1 MEKVILEARI
11 NEYAM
16 RDGNP
21 DVPWSKD
28 EIVEAAVRVRQAG
41 ASILHFHARAAD
53 GGPDNRPE
61 VYADLIQAIRKET
74 DILLLPTLGFNSNDK
89 DGRDRIRIISALAE
103 DPETKP
109 DIIPLDTGSVNLELY
124 DQENHTFLNADAIY
138 ANPTDVLAYCAEE
151 MRARGIKVKMTC
163 WDMGFVRRGRI
174 LIEQGLITRP
184 GYFLFHLTEGKYIT
198 GHPCTEAGV
207 DALRSVLPN
216 ENCYWSVNCL
226 GGDLLKLAPYVLKAG
241 GGLAIGLG
249 DYHYAAYGLPKNE
262 DLICKAVELAHSC
275 GREPATPDEV
285 RQMLQL

>member
-16 RDGNP
+16 RDCNP
-21 DVPWSKD
+21 NVPWSRD
-28 EIVEAAVRVRQAG
+28 EIVETAVRVRQAG

-53 GGPDNRPE
+53 GSPDNRPE
-61 VYADLIQAIRKET
+61 AYAELIRAIRKET

-89 DGRDRIRIISALAE
+89 TGRDRIHIISALAE

-124 DQENHTFLNADAIY
+124 HEETGTFSNADAIY
-138 ANPTDVLAYCAEE
+138 ANPTDVLTYCAEE
-151 MRARGIKVKMTC
+151 MRMRRIKVKMTC

-207 DALRSVLPN
+207 DAMRSVLPD
-216 ENCYWSVNCL
+216 EACYWSVNCL
-226 GGDLLKLAPYVLKAG
+226 GGDLLKIAPYVLKAG

-249 DYHYAAYGLPKNE
+249 DYHYAAYGLPRNE
-262 DLICKAVELAHSC
+262 ALISRVAALAHDC

-285 RQMLQL
+285 RQMLQI